1 LGFELFV
8 LKRTYMTEKIIILD
22 FGSQVTQLIG
32 RRLRELN
39 VYCEI
44 HPFNKVPALDSTVK
58 GVILSGSPCS
68 VRDKNAPQ
76 IDLSGIKGRFP
87 LLGICYGAQ
96 YLAHNFGGQV
106 QGSLARE
113 YGRAM
118 LDVTDSESP
127 LLKGVSSHT
136 QVWMSHG
143 DTIAALPEG
152 GEVIASTE
160 SVVNAAFHIKGEQTY
175 AVQFHP
181 EVFHTTEG
189 TKILGNFALGICGC
203 KGDWTP
209 DSFIETTVANLRA
222 QIGDDKVIL
231 GLSGGVD
238 STVAGVLLNK
248 AIGHNLTCIFVNNGL
263 LRKNEYE
270 DVLASYR
277 DMDLNV
283 IGADASKEFI
293 SQLAGVTEPEAKRKI
308 IGRLFVE
315 TFDKYARTIENA
327 RWLAQGTIYP
337 DVIESAGIEGIASKI
352 KSHHNVGGLPEKMNL
367 KVVEPLRMLFKDEVR
382 RVGRALG
389 IKDELIGRH
398 PFPGPS
404 LAIRII
410 GDITEEKLNV
420 LREADD
426 IFIKGLREYDCSALH
441 LPSASD
447 PRVEAKNLYD
457 AIWQAGVILLP
468 IKSVGVMGDER
479 TYENPVALRAVVS
492 TDAMTAD
499 WFHFPYD
506 FLAQVSNDI
515 INKVKGVNRVVYD
528 ISSKPPAT
536 IEWE

>member
-1 LGFELFV
+1 
-8 LKRTYMTEKIIILD
+8 MNKILILD

-39 VYCEI
+39 VFCEI
-44 HPFNKVPALDSTVK
+44 YPFNKVPAVDADVK

-68 VRDKNAPQ
+68 VRDANAPQ
-76 IDLSGIKGRFP
+76 LDLSLFRGKLP

-96 YLAHNFGGQV
+96 YLAHCGGGKV
-106 QGSLARE
+106 ENSDSRE

-118 LDVTDSESP
+118 LDVVCPDSP
-127 LLKGVSSHT
+127 LLAGVSAHS

-143 DTIAALPEG
+143 DTISLLPDG
-152 GEVIASTE
+152 AQVIASTADVE
-160 SVVNAAFHIKGEQTY
+160 NAAFQIAGEPTY

-181 EVFHTTEG
+181 EVYHTVEG
-189 TKILGNFALGICGC
+189 SKILANFALGICGC
-203 KGDWTP
+203 AGDWTP
-209 DSFIETTVANLRA
+209 ASFIETTVADLRA

-263 LRKNEYE
+263 LRKNEFE
-270 DVLASYR
+270 DVLESYR
-277 DMDLNV
+277 DMGLNV
-283 IGADASKEFI
+283 IGADASAEFLAA
-293 SQLAGVTEPEAKRKI
+293 LAGVSEPEAKRKI

-315 TFDKYARTIENA
+315 TFDKYARQIDGA

-337 DVIESAGIEGIASKI
+337 DVIESAGIPGIASKI
-352 KSHHNVGGLPEKMNL
+352 KSHHNVGGLPEEMNL

-389 IKDELIGRH
+389 IKEELVGRH

-410 GDITEEKLNV
+410 GDVTEEKLRV

-426 IFIKGLREYDCSALH
+426 IFIRGLRAYDCTGMGF
-441 LPSASD
+441 PSASD
-447 PRVEAKNLYD
+447 PRVMATNLYD

-468 IKSVGVMGDER
+468 VKSVGVMGDER

-499 WFHFPYD
+499 WFPFPYD
-506 FLAQVSNDI
+506 FLRDVSNEI
-515 INKVKGVNRVVYD
+515 IRKVRGVNRVVYD

>member
-1 LGFELFV
+1 
-8 LKRTYMTEKIIILD
+8 MTEKILILD
-22 FGSQVTQLIG
+22 SGSQVTQLIG

-39 VYCEI
+39 VFCEI
-44 HPFNKVPALDSTVK
+44 YPYNKIPALDSSVK

-76 IDLSGIKGRFP
+76 LNLEGIKGKYP
-87 LLGICYGAQ
+87 VLGICYGAQ
-96 YLAHNFGGQV
+96 YLAYKFGGNV
-106 QGSLARE
+106 EGSLARE
-113 YGRAM
+113 YGRAI
-118 LDVTDSESP
+118 LDVKDTSSP
-127 LLKGVSSHT
+127 LLKGVELRS

-143 DTIAALPEG
+143 DTISKLPEG
-152 GEVIASTE
+152 GEVIASTQDVE
-160 SVVNAAFHIKGEQTY
+160 YAAFHIKGEETY

-181 EVFHTTEG
+181 EVFHTVEG
-189 TKILGNFALGICGC
+189 SKILGNFALGICGC

-209 DSFIETTVANLRA
+209 ASFIDTTVAEIRKKV
-222 QIGDDKVIL
+222 GDEKVIL

-238 STVAGVLLNK
+238 STVAGVLINK

-270 DVLASYR
+270 DVMESYK
-277 DMDLNV
+277 DMGLNV
-283 IGADASKEFI
+283 IGADASKEFL

-315 TFDKYARTIENA
+315 TFDKYAKGVENA
-327 RWLAQGTIYP
+327 KWLAQGTIYP

-352 KSHHNVGGLPEKMNL
+352 KSHHNVGGLPKEMNL
-367 KVVEPLRMLFKDEVR
+367 QLLEPLRMLFKDEVR

-389 IKDELIGRH
+389 IKEELVGRH

-426 IFIKGLREYDCSALH
+426 IYIKGLRNYDCTSLN

-447 PRVEAKNLYD
+447 PRIKATNLYD
-457 AIWQAGVILLP
+457 AIWQAGVVLLP

-506 FLAQVSNDI
+506 FLEKVSNDI

>member
-1 LGFELFV
+1 
-8 LKRTYMTEKIIILD
+8 MNKILILD

-39 VYCEI
+39 VFCEI
-44 HPFNKVPALDSTVK
+44 YPYNKVPALDSSVK

-68 VRDKNAPQ
+68 VRDANAPQ
-76 IDLSGIKGRFP
+76 VDLSLFRGKLP

-96 YLAHNFGGQV
+96 YLAHTGGGKV
-106 QGSLARE
+106 ENSNSRE

-118 LDVTDSESP
+118 LDVVKADSP
-127 LLKGVSSHT
+127 LLKGVSAHT

-143 DTIAALPEG
+143 DTISRLPDG
-152 GEVIASTE
+152 AQVIASTPDVE
-160 SVVNAAFHIKGEQTY
+160 NAAFQFAGEPTF

-181 EVFHTTEG
+181 EVYHTTEG
-189 TKILGNFALGICGC
+189 TRMLSNFALDICGC
-203 KGDWTP
+203 AGDWTP
-209 DSFIETTVANLRA
+209 ASFIETTVADLRA

-263 LRKNEYE
+263 LRKNEFE
-270 DVLASYR
+270 DVLASYK
-277 DMDLNV
+277 DMGLNV
-283 IGADASKEFI
+283 IGADASKEFLTA
-293 SQLAGVTEPEAKRKI
+293 LAGVTEPEAKRKI

-315 TFDKYARTIENA
+315 TFDKYARQIENA

-337 DVIESAGIEGIASKI
+337 DVIESAGIPGIASKI
-352 KSHHNVGGLPEKMNL
+352 KSHHNVGGLPEEMNL
-367 KVVEPLRMLFKDEVR
+367 KIVEPLRMLFKDEVR

-389 IKDELIGRH
+389 IKEELVGRH

-410 GDITEEKLNV
+410 GDITEEKLRV

-426 IFIKGLREYDCSALH
+426 IYIRGLRAYDCTGMGF
-441 LPSASD
+441 PSASD
-447 PRVEAKNLYD
+447 PRVMATNLYD

-468 IKSVGVMGDER
+468 VKSVGVMGDER

-499 WFHFPYD
+499 WFPFPYD
-506 FLAQVSNDI
+506 FLSQVSNEI
-515 INKVKGVNRVVYD
+515 IRKVRGVNRVVYD

>member
-1 LGFELFV
+1 
-8 LKRTYMTEKIIILD
+8 MNKIVILD

-44 HPFNKVPALDSTVK
+44 YPYNKVPALDETVK

-68 VRDKNAPQ
+68 VRDANAPQ
-76 IDLSGIKGRFP
+76 VDLSLFRGKLP

-96 YLAHNFGGQV
+96 YLAHTGGGKV
-106 QGSLARE
+106 EASNTRE

-118 LDVTDSESP
+118 LKVVAESP
-127 LLKGVSSHT
+127 LLKGVKPQT

-143 DTIAALPEG
+143 DSISALPKG
-152 GEVIASTE
+152 AKVIASTAD
-160 SVVNAAFHIKGEQTY
+160 VVNAAFEFEGEPTY

-181 EVFHTTEG
+181 EVYHTDEG
-189 TKILGNFALGICGC
+189 TQMLSNFALGICGC
-203 KGDWTP
+203 EGDWTP
-209 DSFIETTVANLRA
+209 ASFIESTVEALRK
-222 QIGDDKVIL
+222 QIGNEKVIL

-248 AIGHNLTCIFVNNGL
+248 AIGSQLTCIFVNNGL
-263 LRKNEYE
+263 LRKNEFE
-270 DVLASYR
+270 DVLDSYK
-277 DMDLNV
+277 DMGLNV
-283 IGADASKEFI
+283 IGADASAEFL
-293 SQLAGVTEPEAKRKI
+293 SQLKGVTEPETKRKI

-315 TFDKYARTIENA
+315 TFDKYAKQIENA

-337 DVIESAGIEGIASKI
+337 DVIESAGIPGIASKI
-352 KSHHNVGGLPEKMNL
+352 KSHHNVGGLPEQMNL
-367 KVVEPLRMLFKDEVR
+367 KVVEPLKMLFKDEVR

-389 IKDELIGRH
+389 IKEELVGRH

-410 GDITEEKLNV
+410 GDVTEEKLAV

-426 IFIKGLREYDCSALH
+426 IFIRGLRSYDCTGMGF
-441 LPSASD
+441 PSAAD
-447 PRVEAKNLYD
+447 PRVMATNLYD
-457 AIWQAGVILLP
+457 AIWQAGVVLLP

-499 WFHFPYD
+499 WFPFPYD
-506 FLAQVSNDI
+506 FLRNVSNEI
-515 INKVKGVNRVVYD
+515 IRKVRGVNRVVYD
-528 ISSKPPAT
+528 VSSKPPAT